1 MSLTDIVI
9 SAHGAQL
16 SNMILMDRD
25 SSVMELFPKGWLE
38 LAGVGQ
44 YVHHWLASWSGM
56 KHEGAWRDP
65 VGDPSCPFP
74 EDDRRCMSVFKNGRI
89 GHNETYFAEWA
100 RRVLGEVRLRKAARP
115 GPEIPVSGLCGCNWL
130 L

>member
-1 MSLTDIVI
+1 MSGTDIVI

-16 SNMILMDRD
+16 SNMIMMDRN
-25 SSVMELFPKGWLE
+25 SSVMEMFPKGWRE

-65 VGDPSCPFP
+65 VGGPCPYLD
-74 EDDRRCMSVFKNGRI
+74 EDRRCMAVFKNGRI

-100 RRVLGEVRLRKAARP
+100 RNVIENVRMRKAHQNSTS
-115 GPEIPVSGLCGCNWL
+115 PVSGLCGCQ
-130 L
+130 

>member
-9 SAHGAQL
+9 SPHGAQL
-16 SNMILMDRD
+16 SNMIFMDRN

-44 YVHHWLASWSGM
+44 YVHHWLAGWSGM
-56 KHEGAWRDP
+56 KHEGTWRDP
-65 VGDPSCPFP
+65 VGDPCPFP
-74 EDDRRCMSVFKNGRI
+74 ENDNRCMSVFKDGKV
-89 GHNETYFAEWA
+89 GHNETFFSEWA
-100 RRVLGEVRLRKAARP
+100 EKVLGEVRLRKAVKPASA
-115 GPEIPVSGLCGCNWL
+115 GPVSGLCGCSWL

>member
-1 MSLTDIVI
+1 MSGTDIVI

-16 SNMILMDRD
+16 SNMILMDRN
-25 SSVMELFPKGWLE
+25 SSVMEMFPKGWRE

-65 VGDPSCPFP
+65 VGDPCPYP
-74 EDDRRCMSVFKNGRI
+74 EEDRRCMTVFKNGRI

-100 RRVLGEVRLRKAARP
+100 RIVIENVKMRKAHQDSTS
-115 GPEIPVSGLCGCNWL
+115 PVFGLCGCQ
-130 L
+130 